1 MAEGTC
7 EMAGRRTVGLVAA
20 LLACLLLV
28 LGGQAVADTTTAGMG
43 TTDAGELIGG
53 TTSSYL
59 TGLKRFAAAAL
70 WNRMDP
76 IFHNYYEGVPLDKQ
90 TYMLPT
96 IAMVQTLDPHLVQP
110 YYIGSWMLINS
121 ERYEDGMAMAERGLA
136 ENPDSGIMYVNLAQL
151 LSLYADDSDRAV
163 DLGTYVLEHDL
174 QWTDAIEMHN
184 AYASLG
190 SIFRQLGRPDLNEI
204 VQQELEWQAEEYADE
219 LDQGDHDHDGDGVP
233 DH

>member
-1 MAEGTC
+1 
-7 EMAGRRTVGLVAA
+7 MAGRRTAGFIAA

-28 LGGQAVADTTTAGMG
+28 LGGQALADTTTADMG
-43 TTDAGELIGG
+43 TADAGEVIGG

-76 IFHNYYEGVPLDKQ
+76 VFHNYYEGVPLDKQ

-96 IAMVQTLDPHLVQP
+96 IAMVQMLDPHLVQP

-121 ERYEDGMAMAERGLA
+121 DRYEDGMTMAERGLA
-136 ENPDSGIMYVNLAQL
+136 ENPDSGILRVNLAQL
-151 LSLYADDSDRAV
+151 VSLYTEDSARAV
-163 DLGTYVLEHDL
+163 ELGAYVLDHEM
-174 QWTDAIEMHN
+174 QWTDATEMHN
-184 AYASLG
+184 AYATLG
-190 SIFRQLGRPDLNEI
+190 AMFRQIGRDDLDSV
-204 VQQELEWQAEEYADE
+204 VQAELEWQAEEYADE
-219 LDQGDHDHDGDGVP
+219 LGQVDHDHDGDGVP